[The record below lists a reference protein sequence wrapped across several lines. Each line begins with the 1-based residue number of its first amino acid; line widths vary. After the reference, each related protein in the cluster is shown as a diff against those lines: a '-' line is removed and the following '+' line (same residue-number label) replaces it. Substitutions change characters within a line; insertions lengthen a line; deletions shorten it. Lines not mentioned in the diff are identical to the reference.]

1 MYAGRVAR
9 EHAEDPIDVAE
20 TAYDLAGD
28 DRAWLARVLAAA
40 APSMDRGL
48 GVFACFFELTET
60 EEVHF
65 RDPVYRGTDSAVGV
79 AFQPLRE
86 RLEPSLVRRL
96 FVYGP
101 AVASLLDLLGWGYL
115 SKDEVELGRSA
126 LKQAGCR
133 DLLSVRVYDELHRQ
147 GLLLVAPLG
156 RKKRAAAP
164 FVTRWERLSG
174 QLAAGLRLRRM
185 FDSSEASG
193 ADVALREAAAA
204 VEAETGRMRR
214 EPPERAI
221 ALWRGLV
228 SGKWSLVDH
237 FDEAG
242 RRYIIARRNDPQV
255 RDPRALTERE
265 RQVALQLSRGL
276 GNKQIAFALD
286 LSVNTVAHHVRR
298 VQRKLG
304 FESRVELVDFLGQLR
319 VHLIDHALS

>member
-1 MYAGRVAR
+1 MAR

-20 TAYDLAGD
+20 TAYDLGGD
-28 DRAWLARVLAAA
+28 DRTWLTRVLAAA

-48 GVFACFFELTET
+48 GVFACFFELSEQ
-60 EEVHF
+60 EEVRF
-65 RDPVYRGTDSAVGV
+65 RDPVYRGTDLAFGTV
-79 AFQPLRE
+79 FQPLGE

-101 AVASLLDLLGWGYL
+101 DVASLLDLLGWGYL
-115 SKDEVELGRSA
+115 SKEEVELGRSA

-133 DLLSVRVYDELHRQ
+133 DLLSVRIYDELHRQ
-147 GLLLVAPLG
+147 GLLLVAPLE
-156 RKKRAAAP
+156 RKTRAAAH
-164 FVTRWERLSG
+164 FVTRWELLSG
-174 QLAAGLRLRRM
+174 HLTAGLRLRSM
-185 FDSSEASG
+185 FATSSAPG
-193 ADVALREAAAA
+193 ADVALRKAAAA
-204 VEAETGRMRR
+204 VETEAGLMRR

-242 RRYIIARRNDPQV
+242 RRYIVARRNDPHV

-265 RQVALQLSRGL
+265 RQVALQLSRGH
-276 GNKQIAFALD
+276 GNKQIAYTLD
-286 LSVNTVAHHVRR
+286 LSASTVAHHVRR

-304 FESRVELVDFLGQLR
+304 FDSRVELVDFLGQLR
-319 VHLIDHALS
+319 VHLIDHPG